1 MAASPFENIV
11 SSETFQILVGPQERE
26 FTVHEAAFTR
36 VSERFNTLFHGDFK
50 EARERLARLEDV
62 DEHTF
67 ARFCEFAYTGNY
79 AISSTRTS
87 SQLGPKTPVGHQTTS
102 DPPSDLETN
111 YDAWQAKVISL
122 KSKKKKKL
130 GASEAP
136 QPSKKDQIWAR
147 FLCLSFDK
155 TDPSFAPIQDQNH
168 SDCSDTLLPHAQLY
182 VFADYNLVTELQRL
196 TLFRLH
202 ATLCVFRLTKQGAED
217 IVRLIDYSFENTSG
231 VEGGGRTLREVITLY
246 AACHLEDLWCC
257 SAFQDVL
264 LRQNEFSRDLIGQV
278 RDRLS

>member
-79 AISSTRTS
+79 AISSTRTP

-102 DPPSDLETN
+102 DPPSDFDTN

-136 QPSKKDQIWAR
+136 QPSKKDEIWAR
-147 FLCLSFDK
+147 FLCLSFYK
-155 TDPSFAPIQDQNH
+155 TDPSFAPI
-168 SDCSDTLLPHAQLY
+168 
-182 VFADYNLVTELQRL
+182 
-196 TLFRLH
+196 
-202 ATLCVFRLTKQGAED
+202 
-217 IVRLIDYSFENTSG
+217 
-231 VEGGGRTLREVITLY
+231 
-246 AACHLEDLWCC
+246 
-257 SAFQDVL
+257 
-264 LRQNEFSRDLIGQV
+264 
-278 RDRLS
+278 